1 MQETGTINAEI
12 RERISRGINRRLRR
26 DGFIPAVVYGKGI
39 DPIPITVKRTELKGI
54 LTRFGRSAI
63 YNLNITGQEPWT
75 VIVKEIQNHPVTE
88 EITHADFQR
97 ISLTE
102 KIKIEVPIKIIG
114 RELVESKRLLV
125 IQQLDDLTVRCLP
138 TEVPKSIDV
147 DVTAM
152 EDGDVVTVAD
162 LKIPEGVEVEDD
174 PEQIVISI
182 IEAKEHAVEEEG
194 TEESAESAETAVG
207 EKEQAGS

>member
-1 MQETGTINAEI
+1 M
-12 RERISRGINRRLRR
+12 
-26 DGFIPAVVYGKGI
+26 
-39 DPIPITVKRTELKGI
+39 
-54 LTRFGRSAI
+54 
-63 YNLNITGQEPWT
+63 
-75 VIVKEIQNHPVTE
+75 
-88 EITHADFQR
+88 
-97 ISLTE
+97 
-102 KIKIEVPIKIIG
+102 PIKIIG